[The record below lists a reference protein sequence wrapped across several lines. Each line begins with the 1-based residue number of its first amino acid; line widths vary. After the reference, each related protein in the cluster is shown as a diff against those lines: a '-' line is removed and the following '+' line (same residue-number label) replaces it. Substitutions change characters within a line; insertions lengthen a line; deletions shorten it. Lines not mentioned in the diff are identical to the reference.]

1 MSLAE
6 TKTKRKAEG
15 RGGGGGGGGGA
26 PQTRGQA
33 KGAVFFCAPGA
44 FCATSP
50 KHSPSL
56 AFVNETRLRGTP

>member
-15 RGGGGGGGGGA
+15 RGGGGGA

-33 KGAVFFCAPGA
+33 TGAVFFCAPGA

-56 AFVNETRLRGTP
+56 AFVDETRLRGTP